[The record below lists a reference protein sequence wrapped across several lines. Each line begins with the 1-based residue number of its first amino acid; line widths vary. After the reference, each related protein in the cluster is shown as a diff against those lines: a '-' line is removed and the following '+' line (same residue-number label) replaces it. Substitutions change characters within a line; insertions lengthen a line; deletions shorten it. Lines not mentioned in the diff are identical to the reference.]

1 MNTDIF
7 KKLESISKAGN
18 LRQIPELDHGADL
31 YIQTKGQR
39 LLNLASNNYL
49 GLSTSRELI
58 QASIAGTSSYGT
70 SASASR
76 LITGN
81 YQHYDQLEELTAS
94 FKGQA
99 RALIVGCGYTANL
112 CILTALAD
120 RQTVIFSDRL
130 NHASII
136 DGAILSRAKL
146 IRYRHRDTDHLDWL
160 IKKYQNQPRK
170 ILITDSVFSMD
181 GDLAPLE
188 KIVHLCHKY
197 GVLSIVDEAHATGIF
212 GQGRGLAQHLG
223 LEKHIDI
230 HMGTFS
236 KALGSY
242 GGYITSDRDIIDLII
257 NQGRAFIYSTSLPP
271 AVVSANLA
279 VISKIM
285 DNPSQGAG
293 LLETAQELK
302 DYLTDLGFDTGL
314 SSSQIIPVIL
324 RKSSAVMNAM
334 NKLIKSGVYV
344 AGIRPPT
351 VPENT
356 ARLRISLRGDMT
368 LDETA
373 LVKSAFKK
381 LAAEIEL

>member
-1 MNTDIF
+1 MSRD
-7 KKLESISKAGN
+7 GN

-31 YIQTKGQR
+31 YIQMKGQR

-49 GLSTSRELI
+49 GLSNSQELI
-58 QASIAGTSSYGT
+58 QASTAGASTYGT

-81 YQHYDQLEELTAS
+81 YQPYDQLEELIAS

-99 RALIVGCGYTANL
+99 RALIVGSGYTANL

-120 RQTVIFSDRL
+120 RETVIFSDRL

-170 ILITDSVFSMD
+170 ILITDSIFSMD

-188 KIVHLCHKY
+188 KIAHLCHKY
-197 GVLSIVDEAHATGIF
+197 GVLSIVDEAHATGVF
-212 GQGRGLAQHLG
+212 GQGRGLAHHLG
-223 LEKHIDI
+223 LEKDIDI

-242 GGYITSDRDIIDLII
+242 GGYIASDKDIIELII

-271 AVVSANLA
+271 AVISANLA
-279 VISKIM
+279 GVRKVM
-285 DNPSQGAG
+285 DNPFAGAG
-293 LLETAQELK
+293 LLEMAQELK

-314 SSSQIIPVIL
+314 SSSQIIPVIF
-324 RKSSAVMNAM
+324 RKSQVVMNAM
-334 NKLIKSGVYV
+334 NSLTESGVYV

-356 ARLRISLRGDMT
+356 ARLRISLRADISQ
-368 LDETA
+368 DEIA
-373 LVKSAFKK
+373 LVKNAFKK
-381 LAAEIEL
+381 LSAEIGL